1 MGQTENNTGVYFNPI
16 MLVILSDVNVI
27 HSPIERQRNQ
37 NANTFFGVQ
46 KCSKW
51 RNWKICHELKE
62 S

>member
-51 RNWKICHELKE
+51 RN
-62 S
+62 